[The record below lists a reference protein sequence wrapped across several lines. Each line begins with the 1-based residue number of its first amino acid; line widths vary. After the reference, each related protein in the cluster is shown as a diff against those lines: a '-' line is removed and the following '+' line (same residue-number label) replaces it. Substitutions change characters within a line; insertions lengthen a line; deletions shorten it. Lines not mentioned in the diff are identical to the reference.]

1 MAGPAVLPA
10 DLLLRPGVGGVVRRQ
25 HVDGAV
31 VEGLPHRG
39 PVVVGHPVG
48 QGVGAEPLDVG
59 PPRQEQGP
67 VVYLAAHLHAPFPGL
82 PHQLDRPF
90 GLHVDDVQL
99 GAGGLGHLQQH
110 GDGAVPDQAVVG
122 GQGLGVGGRAAV
134 APVPVG
140 LLDHVHD
147 GLVVGVDHEGPP
159 GGADGLEHAQQMPVV
174 VDAGA
179 ARVGVV
185 AAGVHHHVDLV
196 GGHPGVGHG
205 LYLVEFAGHRVV
217 VPVDDALGV
226 VEVEQLVEDLA
237 GLGDRVQ
244 VGHPEHGGD
253 PAGRRRGGAG
263 ADVLFVDVAGLAQMN
278 VYVHHPRQH
287 PLVPGVDDL
296 HRLGQLQHLGRGD
309 GGDLLARDQHVGL
322 FGARAGYHRAARDHP
337 VHAADRSP
345 VIASRHIQPPPPT
358 APAPTVA
365 APVAVIPRALSLAAC
380 GPAGAIRCGPPP
392 RRRRNGPGTS
402 PPSQGSPRRRTACRP
417 RSGWCG
423 AA

>member
-1 MAGPAVLPA
+1 M
-10 DLLLRPGVGGVVRRQ
+10 
-25 HVDGAV
+25 
-31 VEGLPHRG
+31 
-39 PVVVGHPVG
+39 
-48 QGVGAEPLDVG
+48 
-59 PPRQEQGP
+59 
-67 VVYLAAHLHAPFPGL
+67 
-82 PHQLDRPF
+82 
-90 GLHVDDVQL
+90 
-99 GAGGLGHLQQH
+99 
-110 GDGAVPDQAVVG
+110 G

-134 APVPVG
+134 APIPVG

-159 GGADGLEHAQQMPVV
+159 GGADGLEHPQQMPVV
-174 VDAGA
+174 VDASA

-205 LYLVEFAGHRVV
+205 FYLVEFAGHRVV

-253 PAGRRRGGAG
+253 PAGRRRRGAG
-263 ADVLFVDVAGLAQMN
+263 ADVLLVDVAGLAQMD
-278 VYVHHPRQH
+278 VHVHHPRQH

-309 GGDLLARDQHVGL
+309 SRDLLARDQHVDL

-345 VIASRHIQPPPPT
+345 VIAGRHIRPPPLAAPMSVAVAPT
-358 APAPTVA
+358 APAPTAPAPAVVA
-365 APVAVIPRALSLAAC
+365 PPAVMPRAFSLAAC

-402 PPSQGSPRRRTACRP
+402 PPSRVSPRHRTACKP